1 MKLNHRLFPAIL
13 LSIACVLPARATTGS
28 WSYEHPKVKS
38 GEFAIRSAC
47 MMPAEGKLTKQ
58 GVKGQEGMAKQSDDW
73 STGLQNVVEAHLKSV
88 GVSLTPAM
96 SAGASGASDDELRQV
111 VLQIQQKYSEV
122 SAKLNI
128 KPKDIGK
135 SRYTLGDQVAL
146 LPCAA
151 KSDVL
156 VFVEGEG
163 QVLTGGKKTMG
174 LLFGGAAY
182 SGATLILTMADAKTG
197 EILTFAR
204 LVNLTGLGSG
214 EQFMNDTDKAYGKAL
229 DKQLSKMKIG
239 IAPAK

>member
-1 MKLNHRLFPAIL
+1 MKLNHWLFPAVL
-13 LSIACVLPARATTGS
+13 LSAVCVLPARATTAS

-47 MMPAEGKLTKQ
+47 MIPAEGKLTRQ
-58 GVKGQEGMAKQSDDW
+58 GVKGNEGMAKQSDDW
-73 STGLQNVVEAHLKSV
+73 SANLQNVVEAHLKAA
-88 GVSLTPAM
+88 GVSLMPAA
-96 SAGASGASDDELRQV
+96 SAGESGASDDELRQV
-111 VLQIQQKYSEV
+111 VLQIHQKYDELA
-122 SAKLNI
+122 AKLNS

-163 QVLTGGKKTMG
+163 QVLTGGKKAMG
-174 LLFGGAAY
+174 MLIGGASN

-204 LVNLTGLGSG
+204 LVNINSLTGG
-214 EQFMNDTDKAYGKAL
+214 EKFMDETEKAYGKAL
-229 DKQLSKMKIG
+229 DKQLSKMKVG
-239 IAPAK
+239 QSPGK